1 MYCANFVLGKMG
13 CISSMRWRCA
23 KDLCG
28 KLILGEKVRREL
40 MSMLS
45 HFLGGSSEFGPL
57 FLWLFSSLFRYK
69 KTSHATQCAARFS
82 I

>member
-1 MYCANFVLGKMG
+1 MCCANFVLGKMG

-57 FLWLFSSLFRYK
+57 FFVGIPL
-69 KTSHATQCAARFS
+69 A
-82 I
+82 IPI

>member
-57 FLWLFSSLFRYK
+57 FLWVSRSLFRYK
-69 KTSHATQCAARFS
+69 KTSHATQCAARFF